1 MQKIPGFLKLVDNTS
16 LVYDS
21 DGELRFY
28 VPEKYFTNKSA
39 EVLGNSIILL
49 GTIQYGLKKGNK
61 ETLNIFSYPSRI
73 TCTPTEIVKEKN
85 IVVGKADADD
95 YRILIF
101 KKGDVVVDS
110 IYTVQELVNVEDLFR
125 IMVLSG
131 NIPNFIPY
139 EDLYNYFLY
148 PMEVNGGN
156 YGISAQAFG
165 VFVAKLCRQKNN
177 LDKEFRLSKNKLKN
191 NTNYTSIS
199 IKTVPKYT
207 SPYTAITSENWDESV
222 VAALMNNNKVDV
234 PLEKLMTK

>member
-1 MQKIPGFLKLVDNTS
+1 MQKIPGFLRLVNNTT
-16 LVYDS
+16 LIFNS

-49 GTIQYGLKKGNK
+49 GSVQYGLKTGNK

-73 TCTPTEIVKEKN
+73 TCTPSEVIKEKN
-85 IVVGKADADD
+85 LVVGKADADD
-95 YRILIF
+95 YRILLF
-101 KKGDVVVDS
+101 KKGDVVIDS
-110 IYTVQELVNVEDLFR
+110 IYTIQNIANVEDLFR
-125 IMVLSG
+125 IMVISG

-139 EDLYNYFLY
+139 EDLYEYFLY

-165 VFVAKLCRQKNN
+165 IFVSKLCRQKDN
-177 LDKEFRLSKNKLKN
+177 LEKEFRLSKNKLKN
-191 NTNYTSIS
+191 NTNYSSIS
-199 IKTVPKYT
+199 IKQVPKYI

-222 VAALMNNNKVDV
+222 VAAIMNKNKVDV
-234 PLEKLMTK
+234 PLEKLMAK

>member
-1 MQKIPGFLKLVDNTS
+1 MFKDIVMETTKVIHLEKANTLAQFLS
-16 LVYDS
+16 
-21 DGELRFY
+21 G
-28 VPEKYFTNKSA
+28 
-39 EVLGNSIILL
+39 
-49 GTIQYGLKKGNK
+49 K
-61 ETLNIFSYPSRI
+61 ER
-73 TCTPTEIVKEKN
+73 E
-85 IVVGKADADD
+85 
-95 YRILIF
+95 
-101 KKGDVVVDS
+101 
-110 IYTVQELVNVEDLFR
+110 ELVSLKVTGFIGRDDFED
-125 IMVLSG
+125 VLEDMCYVYG
-131 NIPNFIPY
+131 EYDDDDNFIPY